1 MRGYPSEI
9 NTGRSMRQ
17 SVFRPAVLLITTFVV
32 VGLVSGCGAAA
43 PPVQVMTQAVPA
55 ATSRAHVAEGTP
67 VSYATNPPT
76 SGEHW
81 GTPAQWGFYNESAP
95 PDERLVHNLE
105 HGGIVMYYNPAALDA
120 TALDKFKALA
130 RALNNERNCTILA
143 PRTSIDNNQPIVLTA
158 WGIMATLSGY
168 DEAAIR
174 AFWQDHVAQ
183 GPEFDPGV
191 CG

>member
-43 PPVQVMTQAVPA
+43 PSVQVMTQAVPT

-81 GTPAQWGFYNESAP
+81 GTPAQWGFYNESAHTHQAKP
-95 PDERLVHNLE
+95 PR
-105 HGGIVMYYNPAALDA
+105 
-120 TALDKFKALA
+120 
-130 RALNNERNCTILA
+130 
-143 PRTSIDNNQPIVLTA
+143 
-158 WGIMATLSGY
+158 
-168 DEAAIR
+168 
-174 AFWQDHVAQ
+174 
-183 GPEFDPGV
+183 
-191 CG
+191 